1 MDLQQIERQAGI
13 NLSAIFS
20 APHQQDDLKWAQ
32 KQLDGL
38 PDDVAAS
45 LFMEYARKHRALGR
59 GRSANIWL
67 RNRIK
72 STRQMLRKFPLPLW
86 HINTELRRAAVAKE
100 WADRCASILN
110 NMTYGG
116 VQVDALELLLA
127 VKQPAD
133 QWGFS
138 PVLPSF
144 VGYKQ
149 RKASGE
155 FEADLTMYNMIAG
168 ALARLVDDAWWLRK
182 LDKTFGQY
190 QEHAAIIMGKVR
202 AGVSPYASAKAVK
215 EFKQRKAAAAAWLNE
230 MVVANE
236 DLGLEI
242 SLADAVAASVAN
254 PEVRRAELMVRMR
267 GFEDLAIEQ
276 GLVGG
281 FFTVTAPSCFHS
293 YMKSKKG
300 PTYSN
305 KRYIGAN
312 PKDTQGYLCNQWA
325 KVRSKLA
332 RLDLSIFGFRVV
344 EPHHDGTPHWHMLLF
359 FKPEHEQAIRFV
371 MADYFTR
378 AYREE
383 LKVCTR
389 DFDLWGLTLPS
400 GIGMP
405 MRADFIR
412 AIKVESSINYQNF
425 DENSSAVILAHM
437 DRLAKQFKSRQADM
451 FKKISPRF
459 DYKTIDPSQGSATGY
474 IAKYIAKNIDGAY
487 VDDDYEAESS
497 GKHGAEGVA
506 AWASIWNIRQF
517 QQIGGPSVTVWRE
530 LRRLREA
537 IDYDDVLE
545 LARNASDH
553 SNWQRY
559 VEAMGGT
566 FCKRADR
573 PIQLSKVVNEAANL
587 YGEDITK
594 IMGVMSM
601 SNAVQTR
608 LEGWEIRKPTHNDS
622 QDKAPVSADDAAF
635 ALAVDFDSKSG
646 DSRAPWSSD
655 NNCTQSIK
663 TRKRIEKLPLKDQQ
677 LIIEAKK
684 LGLDSDSLKRL
695 RAGAVIDVVDASH
708 SGVGGES
715 HKYVRLRDGM
725 LIVSKQ
731 VPSAHHALDN
741 DWSDSALDSQFDA
754 IERQRLKVLDAQLR
768 EQAWRVLDTDSDVEN
783 WISHMAPDVA
793 KRALAQLRQVLD
805 TQQDE
810 QWASPF
816 SYRDSETETDQNIS
830 LTTLK
835 DVDDEPF

>member
-38 PDDVAAS
+38 PECVAAS
-45 LFMEYARKHRALGR
+45 LFMEYARKHKKYSRSS
-59 GRSANIWL
+59 SANIWL
-67 RNRIK
+67 RNRVT
-72 STRQMLRKFPLPLW
+72 STRKMLHQFPLPIW
-86 HINTELRRAAVAKE
+86 HINTELRREAVAKE

-127 VKQPAD
+127 VIQPAD
-133 QWGFS
+133 QWGFT

-144 VGYKQ
+144 VGYEQ

-155 FEADLTMYNMIAG
+155 FEADLTMYNKIAG
-168 ALARLVDDAWWLRK
+168 ALARLVDEAWWLRK
-182 LDKTFGQY
+182 LDKAFRQY
-190 QEHAAIIMGKVR
+190 KEHAAIVTGKVR
-202 AGVSPYASAKAVK
+202 AGVSPYVSVNSLK
-215 EFKQRKAAAAAWLNE
+215 EFKNRKAAAKAWLNE
-230 MVVANE
+230 MVVVNE

-276 GLVGG
+276 GLVAE
-281 FFTVTAPSCFHS
+281 FYTWTAPSCYHS
-293 YMKSKKG
+293 YTKSKKG
-300 PTYSN
+300 PSYSN
-305 KRYIGAN
+305 RRYLGAN
-312 PKDTQGYLCNQWA
+312 PKDTQAYLCKQWA
-325 KVRSKLA
+325 KARSKLA
-332 RLDLSIFGFRVV
+332 REEVELFGFRVV
-344 EPHHDGTPHWHMLLF
+344 EPHHDGTPHWHMVLF
-359 FKPEHEQAIRFV
+359 FRPEQLRLGRSIMRKYALQHHKDELTPPKGKRSLRFQG
-371 MADYFTR
+371 
-378 AYREE
+378 YR
-383 LKVCTR
+383 
-389 DFDLWGLTLPS
+389 
-400 GIGMP
+400 
-405 MRADFIR
+405 
-412 AIKVESSINYQNF
+412 
-425 DENSSAVILAHM
+425 
-437 DRLAKQFKSRQADM
+437 
-451 FKKISPRF
+451 PRF

-474 IAKYIAKNIDGAY
+474 IAKYVAKNIDGAY

-573 PIQLSKVVNEAANL
+573 PIQLSKVTNEAANL

-635 ALAVDFDSKSG
+635 ALAVDLAFDVSLKSG

-663 TRKRIEKLPLKDQQ
+663 TRKRIERLPLKDQQ

-708 SGVGGES
+708 SGVSGES

-768 EQAWRVLDTDSDVEN
+768 EQAWRVLDTNSDVEN

-805 TQQDE
+805 TQKAE

-816 SYRDSETETDQNIS
+816 SYRDSKTEQNS
-830 LTTLK
+830 AE